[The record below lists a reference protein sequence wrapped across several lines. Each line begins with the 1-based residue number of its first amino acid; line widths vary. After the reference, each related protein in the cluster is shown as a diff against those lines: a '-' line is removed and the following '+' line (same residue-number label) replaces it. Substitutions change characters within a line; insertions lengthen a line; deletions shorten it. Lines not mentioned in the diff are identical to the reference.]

1 MSALYEGFIVHASF
15 PKNKRSARLYFVG
28 RLQNG
33 ETFAVVEERERPT
46 FYIRESERGPAE
58 QFLPGEGVHFDSSP
72 YTTFDGERC
81 MLVSCDTV
89 WQFQQAFQL
98 LGERSVRTY
107 EGDIRYTDQFLMSRG
122 IHGSVTIEGSSMRG
136 RYVDHVFVNPEL
148 SPSEWQPSLTLL
160 SIDIETNPF
169 GGEIFAISLVQR
181 APDVEERQ
189 EVLFAGSIDG
199 GCDTSDHITLFD
211 TEESML
217 QAFCSRVMECDPDII
232 TGWNVIDFDFS
243 VIAGRMKKYGIDFH
257 IGRSDAP
264 AAYLPGEKGR
274 SNTVIVPGR
283 QVMDGVRLVRAG
295 PSRYEDYTLE
305 SVASAELGR
314 GKILEQLDGE
324 NKLEA
329 IVRLHEQD
337 PVSLCRY
344 CLEDA
349 RLVLDI
355 LGSTGLVD
363 LTVKKCMLTGV
374 GLDRAWTSIHAFDY
388 LYIEAL
394 HKRGIVAPSTGVDL
408 LPPTDAPG
416 GAILQPQTGLYDNV
430 WIFDFKSLYPTIIR
444 TFNIDPLSFVL
455 PGHVEQLSEEEKGL
469 LIRAPNGSCFRRDRA
484 ILPGLLERFFKNRE
498 TAKAENDSVASHVY
512 KIIMN
517 SFYGVLG
524 ARGARFASGL
534 ISGAITSF
542 GQYLL
547 GWCRDFIEDKGYT
560 VLYGDTDSLFVLSG
574 MPVDSSEQAI
584 EHRSMALCHRIN
596 DALKQF
602 IEKTYAVHSYLELEY
617 EKTYFRFFLPPVRN
631 TPASESNSFRGRAK
645 GYAGLLVPAGRI
657 VRDDVGG
664 TDPSHIEIRG
674 MEAVRRD
681 WTDLAKGF
689 QIGLLMLVFR
699 NTGLDEIKSFIRSV
713 QNDLFDGKLDTRLVY
728 RKALRKPVSQYTH
741 AQPPHV
747 RAAAMLDPRD
757 QRGLISYIWSVD
769 GPQPVEK
776 MTAPPDYVHYVDKQ
790 LKPICQSFTDVLHTD
805 IQSLFGGKE
814 QLELF

>member
-1 MSALYEGFIVHASF
+1 MSKTYEGFIVHASF
-15 PKNKRSARLYFVG
+15 PKNKRSARLYLVG
-28 RLQNG
+28 RLKGG
-33 ETFAVVEERERPT
+33 ETFAVVEERERPA
-46 FYIRESERGPAE
+46 FYIRESEQRPAG
-58 QFLPGEGVHFDSSP
+58 QFLMSEGLRFDPSP
-72 YTTFDGERC
+72 YTTFDGEQCIRA
-81 MLVSCDTV
+81 SWDTV
-89 WQFQQAFQL
+89 QQFQQAFQL
-98 LGERSVRTY
+98 LGERGIRTY

-122 IHGSVTIEGSSMRG
+122 IHGSVSIQGPSTPG
-136 RYVDHVFVNPEL
+136 RYVDRVFINPEL
-148 SPSEWQPSLTLL
+148 SPSQWQPSLTLL

-181 APDVEERQ
+181 APDLEEQ
-189 EVLFAGSIDG
+189 HEVLFAGSIDSDY
-199 GCDTSDHITLFD
+199 DTSNHITVFD
-211 TEESML
+211 EEESML
-217 QAFCSRVMECDPDII
+217 HAFCSRVMEWDPDII
-232 TGWNVIDFDFS
+232 TGWNVIDFDFN
-243 VIAGRMKKYGIDFH
+243 VIARRIKKYGINFH

-314 GKILEQLDGE
+314 GKILEQQDGE

-329 IVRLHEQD
+329 IVRLYEQD

-349 RLVLDI
+349 TLVLDI

-363 LTVKKCMLTGV
+363 LTVKKCMLTGI

-394 HKRGIVAPSTGVDL
+394 HKRGIVAPSIGVDL
-408 LPPTDAPG
+408 LPLTDAPG

-455 PGHVEQLSEEEKGL
+455 PGHVEQLSEEEKKS
-469 LIRAPNGSCFRRDRA
+469 LISAPNGSCFKREKA
-484 ILPGLLERFFKNRE
+484 ILPGLLERFFENRE

-547 GWCRDFIEDKGYT
+547 GWCRDYIENEGYT

-574 MPVDSSEQAI
+574 MPAASSEQAI
-584 EHRSMALCHRIN
+584 ERESMALCRRIN
-596 DALKQF
+596 DALKGF
-602 IEKTYAVHSYLELEY
+602 IENTYAVRSYLELEF

-631 TPASESNSFRGRAK
+631 AATSETTSSRGRAK
-645 GYAGLLVPAGRI
+645 GYAGLLVPAGSI
-657 VRDDVGG
+657 ARDEAGAADM
-664 TDPSHIEIRG
+664 SHIEIRG

-699 NTGLDEIKSFIRSV
+699 NRGLDEIRNFIKTIR
-713 QNDLFDGKLDTRLVY
+713 NDLLDGKLDTSLVY
-728 RKALRKPVSQYTH
+728 RKVLRKPVSQYTH
-741 AQPPHV
+741 AKPPHV

-757 QRGLISYIWSVD
+757 QRGLISYVWSVE
-769 GPQPVEK
+769 GPQPVERLN
-776 MTAPPDYVHYVDKQ
+776 AAPDYTHYVEKQ

-805 IQSLFGGKE
+805 IRSLFGEKE